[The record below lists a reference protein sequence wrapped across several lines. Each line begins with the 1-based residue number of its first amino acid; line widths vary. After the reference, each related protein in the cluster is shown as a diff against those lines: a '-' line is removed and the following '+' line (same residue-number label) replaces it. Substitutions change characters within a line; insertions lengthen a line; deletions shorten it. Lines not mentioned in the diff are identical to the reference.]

1 MKTEDLIA
9 LGLTQEIADK
19 VFALHGKDIE
29 THKAN
34 VTTLQTEL
42 DTAKTQLTE
51 AGTTIESF
59 KAMKP
64 DELKAAADDYKAKFE
79 QATTEAQKQMTAL
92 KFDHALE
99 SALASAKAK
108 NPKAVSALLSKDAL
122 KFNEADGS
130 IIGLKEQLEAIQ
142 KDNDYLFVSDAPPP
156 PVIVKGGNS
165 QSVLGNTFAD
175 AARRGAKLPE
185 PK

>member
-29 THKAN
+29 AHKAS

-42 DTAKTQLTE
+42 DTAKAQLTE
-51 AGTTIESF
+51 AGITIESF

-79 QATTEAQKQMTAL
+79 QATTEAAKQLASL

-99 SALASAKAK
+99 SALAGAKAK
-108 NPKAVSALLSKDAL
+108 NPKAVQALLSKDAL

-130 IIGLKEQLEAIQ
+130 IIGLNEQLEKI
-142 KDNDYLFVSDAPPP
+142 KSENDYLFADSTPAPK
-156 PVIVKGGNS
+156 IVTGARS
-165 QSVLGNTFAD
+165 QSIIGDPQMD
-175 AARRGAKLPE
+175 AMRKAAGLPL

>member
-29 THKAN
+29 AHKAS

-42 DTAKTQLTE
+42 DTAKAQLIE
-51 AGTTIESF
+51 ASTTIESF

-79 QATTEAQKQMTAL
+79 KATQDAASQLASL

-99 SALASAKAK
+99 SALAGAKAK
-108 NPKAVSALLSKDAL
+108 NPKAVQALLSKDAL

-130 IIGLKEQLEAIQ
+130 IIGLNEQLAKIKSE
-142 KDNDYLFVSDAPPP
+142 NDYLFADETPAPK
-156 PVIVKGGNS
+156 IVTGGNNKS
-165 QSVLGNTFAD
+165 IIGDPQMD
-175 AARRGAKLPE
+175 AMRKAAGLPI
-185 PK
+185 K